1 MEEATQIEVT
11 PGVVRRAS
19 ISDAR
24 AVAEI
29 LAEAFPQL
37 YQSTLGTRTDSEAT
51 ELLFSLYAAEHLSL
65 EDTHL
70 FVRDEKVLGIVI
82 LHTGMSIGRGD
93 ARSFARILFYQFG
106 LFRSVRA
113 LFGGL
118 GANYFLAK
126 RIPHAPD
133 LIYIEGLAVREAH
146 RGRGIGSRLLEE
158 AERQTRLKRGGRV
171 ALHVLHRNT
180 AARRLYER
188 VGFKPWHESPQTNK
202 NPQTWSAFLMV
213 KSVV

>member
-1 MEEATQIEVT
+1 MEEATQIEVS

-37 YQSTLGTRTDSEAT
+37 YQATLGTRTDFEAT
-51 ELLFSLYAAEHLSL
+51 ELLFTLYSAEHLSL

-70 FVRDEKVLGIVI
+70 FVRDERVLGVVI
-82 LHTGMSIGRGD
+82 LHTGKSIGRGD
-93 ARSFARILFYQFG
+93 ARSFARILLNQFG
-106 LFRSVRA
+106 LFRGVRA

-133 LIYIEGLAVREAH
+133 LIYIEGLAVRKAH
-146 RGRGIGSRLLEE
+146 RGQGVGSRLLEE
-158 AERQTRLKRGGRV
+158 AELQTRLKRGGRL

-188 VGFKPWHESPQTNK
+188 VGFKPWHEAPTTNK
-202 NPQTWSAFLMV
+202 NPQGWSAFLMV
-213 KSVV
+213 KSLV

>member
-1 MEEATQIEVT
+1 MEEATQIEVL

-51 ELLFSLYAAEHLSL
+51 EALFSLYSAGHLSL

-70 FVRDEKVLGIVI
+70 FVRGERVLGMVI
-82 LHTGMSIGRGD
+82 LHTGKSIGRGD
-93 ARSFARILFYQFG
+93 ARSFARLLLSQFG
-106 LFRSVRA
+106 LFRGVRA

-146 RGRGIGSRLLEE
+146 RGQGVGSRLLQE
-158 AERQTRLKRGGRV
+158 AERQTRLKRGGRL

-188 VGFKPWHESPQTNK
+188 VGFKPWHDAPITNK
-202 NPQTWSAFLMV
+202 NPQGWSAFLMV
-213 KSVV
+213 KSLD

>member
-1 MEEATQIEVT
+1 MEKATQIEVA

-29 LAEAFPQL
+29 LAEAFPHL

-82 LHTGMSIGRGD
+82 LHTGKSIGRGD
-93 ARSFARILFYQFG
+93 ARSFSRILLNQFG
-106 LFRSVRA
+106 LFRGVRA

-133 LIYIEGLAVREAH
+133 LIYIEGLAVRETNRAQ
-146 RGRGIGSRLLEE
+146 GVGSRLLEE
-158 AERQTRLKRGGRV
+158 AERQTRLRRGRRI

-188 VGFKPWHESPQTNK
+188 VGFKRWHEAPPTNK
-202 NPQTWSAFLMV
+202 KPQGWSAFLMV
-213 KSVV
+213 KSLV